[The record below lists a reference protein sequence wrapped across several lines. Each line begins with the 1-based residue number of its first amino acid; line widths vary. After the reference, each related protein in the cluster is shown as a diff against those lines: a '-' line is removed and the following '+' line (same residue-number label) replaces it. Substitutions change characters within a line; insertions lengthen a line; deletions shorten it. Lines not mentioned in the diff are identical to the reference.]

1 MILWKLAKAMK
12 RRRDTLKLTPEA
24 REIRNLARFRE
35 LVALVQTTSP
45 WYRRV
50 IEQNH
55 IDPLTCRPEHFPVL
69 TAAMVRDNFDEI
81 VTDRAITR
89 RSVESFVERSRS
101 PRDLYLGRY
110 HIVQSSG
117 SSGIPGV
124 YVHTTDEVING
135 LSYGALHRQIKP
147 RTRTTFLGRLDD
159 HDMGNAVMGLMD
171 DWPQRLLFNT
181 RNFDIKAPWTQI
193 IDGLNKHQP
202 KIISA
207 YKHYL
212 MTLAEEARAGR
223 LKIQPILLES
233 GGEPLFPQER
243 EILRSTFQC
252 EIANSY
258 GSTEVNLM
266 GVALNEWE
274 GIYLFEDDLIFE
286 IGAEST
292 CITNLYNRTLPLIR
306 YRFDDILVPVTTPN
320 PRLPFRVISEKIGR
334 SQEIITFESGVGDE
348 HKFHTIWLDDGVDFS
363 GVKRVQYEKKDF
375 ETLAVR
381 VAFVEQSELKKLSG
395 ISSNRE
401 KLDQLRTSFR
411 QHLDNNDLYSV
422 KLEISEVSAD
432 DERPDARIVRD
443 GKKERLVIDKTRA
456 RTMTITDSVV

>member
-1 MILWKLAKAMK
+1 MILWKLAQAMK
-12 RRRDTLKLTPEA
+12 RRRDTLKLTTET
-24 REIRNLARFRE
+24 RERRNLARFRD
-35 LVALVQTTSP
+35 LVAFAQTTSP

-69 TAAMVRDNFDEI
+69 TAAMVKDHFDEI

-89 RSVESFVERSRS
+89 HGLESFIEQSRS
-101 PRDLYLGRY
+101 PKDLYLGRY
-110 HIVQSSG
+110 HVVQSSG
-117 SSGIPGV
+117 SSGIPGT
-124 YVHTTDEVING
+124 YLHTTDEIING
-135 LSYGALHRQIKP
+135 MSYGALHRNIKP

-181 RNFDIKAPWTQI
+181 RNFDITAPWAQI

-223 LKIQPILLES
+223 LRIQPSLLES

-243 EILRSTFQC
+243 EILRSTFGC

-258 GSTEVNLM
+258 GSTEINLM
-266 GVALNEWE
+266 GVALNDWE

-286 IGAEST
+286 IGSEST
-292 CITNLYNRTLPLIR
+292 CVTNLYNRTLPLIR
-306 YRFDDILVPVTTPN
+306 YRFDDILMPIDVPN
-320 PRLPFRVISEKIGR
+320 PRLPFRAVSEKIGR
-334 SQEIITFESGVGDE
+334 SQEIITFERGVGDE
-348 HKFHTIWLDDGVDFS
+348 HRFHTIWLDDGVDFT

-375 ETLAVR
+375 ETLSVR
-381 VAFVEQSELKKLSG
+381 VALVDQPELHKLCG
-395 ISSNRE
+395 MTSNNE
-401 KLDQLRTSFR
+401 KIEQLRRSFR
-411 QHLDNNDLYSV
+411 QHLDDNGLSCV
-422 KLEISEVSAD
+422 KLEISEVD
-432 DERPDARIVRD
+432 VDQTQPEDRIVRD
-443 GKKERLVIDKTRA
+443 GRKERLVLPPSTQ
-456 RTMTITDSVV
+456 V